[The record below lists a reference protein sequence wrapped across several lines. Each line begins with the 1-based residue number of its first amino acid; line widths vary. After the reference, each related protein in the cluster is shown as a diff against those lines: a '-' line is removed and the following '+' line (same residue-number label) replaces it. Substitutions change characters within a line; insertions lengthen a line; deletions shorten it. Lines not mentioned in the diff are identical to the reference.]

1 MERFGKECSIRLRV
15 RPTRL
20 AFCEAARLRKML
32 PTTLVCAV
40 CLGFASH
47 ALSAPPTPADQNKVT
62 ITMSA
67 LLDTTLDSKKR
78 KVGDMIEAKAGAQLD
93 LPDGTVIPREAKI
106 IGVITDAKARSK
118 GDAESSLTIA
128 FQKVILPEG
137 KTLNVKG
144 HLQSVGPNLH
154 PEDPNAG
161 GVDYGSSI
169 NRTLE
174 HAGPGQTSYST
185 TQILTP
191 DSVGAY
197 GIKDLAL
204 DGKGV
209 LTSTQKSVKLD
220 HGSQLIIKM
229 EVIPH

>member
-1 MERFGKECSIRLRV
+1 MERFVRLRFGATCLS
-15 RPTRL
+15 RESATYGL
-20 AFCEAARLRKML
+20 KTLLMA
-32 PTTLVCAV
+32 LVCTV

-47 ALSAPPTPADQNKVT
+47 ALSVPPTPVDQNKVT
-62 ITMSA
+62 ITMPA
-67 LLDTTLDSKKR
+67 LLDTNLDSKKR
-78 KVGDMIEAKAGAQLD
+78 KVGEEVEAKTGAQLE
-93 LPDGTVIPREAKI
+93 LSDGTVIPREAKI

-137 KTLNVKG
+137 KTLNVAG

-154 PEDPNAG
+154 AQDPNAG
-161 GVDYGSSI
+161 GVDYGSSM

-185 TQILTP
+185 TQILNS
-191 DSVGAY
+191 DSVGAH

-204 DGKGV
+204 DAKGV
-209 LTSTQKSVKLD
+209 LISTGKSVKLD
-220 HGSQLIIKM
+220 RGSQLIIRM
-229 EVIPH
+229 EVVPR